1 MTSVSSSN
9 STNSSSGIDVATVV
23 ADLMK
28 VANQPL
34 NVLNSKVSKNKVI
47 ISDLGLL
54 KAKITSLK
62 DAILEL
68 ESPTSYSTTSV
79 TSSNSSAVTA
89 SSSSGAA
96 AGRYSL
102 SINQTAEVSN
112 ISVGGFGSLNQNV
125 TFPSNGDGFTIKVGQ
140 QTFFS
145 KNPNVGTNGVT
156 TPALNAGSITEVNN
170 WINSVA
176 LNNGLNIRSSLLQ
189 ASTSNY
195 ALVISG
201 TQTGVSNA
209 ISFSGLDNYSAET
222 SITGSTSSTVIKLN
236 GVTDN
241 SGSRVLVGSSARD
254 SNFTLNGLA
263 FQRSSNTISDAIS
276 NVTFNLVNP
285 VLPGAQPSLAL
296 VTVGGGD
303 DKSSTIINNFVT
315 KYNDLIVQYKSMIA
329 NKYNSASG
337 VPVGSLTGQ
346 ESTLSFMSN
355 IKSMISKGAL
365 TATGG
370 VLSLVSLGI
379 DLQRDGTLKF
389 NSTNYSSEIAQ
400 GLLEKLKTGISIG
413 GVTGS
418 SANLSSN
425 LASIINPMGTIDS
438 AIQNQNKQIDTT
450 NVRVNNLN
458 NQLKELEKSYISRF
472 SSLNALLFKLNDT
485 SNQLTNSLT
494 AVTNINK
501 GTN

>member
-1 MTSVSSSN
+1 
-9 STNSSSGIDVATVV
+9 
-23 ADLMK
+23 
-28 VANQPL
+28 
-34 NVLNSKVSKNKVI
+34 
-47 ISDLGLL
+47 
-54 KAKITSLK
+54 
-62 DAILEL
+62 
-68 ESPTSYSTTSV
+68 
-79 TSSNSSAVTA
+79 
-89 SSSSGAA
+89 
-96 AGRYSL
+96 
-102 SINQTAEVSN
+102 
-112 ISVGGFGSLNQNV
+112 
-125 TFPSNGDGFTIKVGQ
+125 
-140 QTFFS
+140 
-145 KNPNVGTNGVT
+145 
-156 TPALNAGSITEVNN
+156 
-170 WINSVA
+170 
-176 LNNGLNIRSSLLQ
+176 
-189 ASTSNY
+189 
-195 ALVISG
+195 
-201 TQTGVSNA
+201 
-209 ISFSGLDNYSAET
+209 
-222 SITGSTSSTVIKLN
+222 
-236 GVTDN
+236 
-241 SGSRVLVGSSARD
+241 
-254 SNFTLNGLA
+254 
-263 FQRSSNTISDAIS
+263 
-276 NVTFNLVNP
+276 
-285 VLPGAQPSLAL
+285 
-296 VTVGGGD
+296 
-303 DKSSTIINNFVT
+303 
-315 KYNDLIVQYKSMIA
+315 MIA

-346 ESTLSFMSN
+346 ESTLSFMNN

-370 VLSLVSLGI
+370 VLSLASLGI

-389 NSTNYSSEIAQ
+389 NSTNYSSEIAK